1 MRTEGKSKRKLA
13 WRSTCLVCKATLDCF
28 YTIGV
33 ALLAFIVCL
42 IAYSITIDEA
52 PMPNFLVRLL
62 EKELKAQGA
71 TMSMSGIRI
80 QPNGRVTIDHP
91 KIYSTDLQSEIARA
105 DRISLKVDRALL
117 LFGKARM
124 TELNVINGA
133 LITPALLSK
142 SGVPEAQVDQIDLR
156 VGNQRDGWVVKQSK
170 LRFGSARVSINGIVD
185 PAILTIRKTPET
197 PKPLSEQLV
206 TFYKKAS
213 EIKAALAQ
221 VNGLEARIRVEAPR
235 KGPQSAS
242 AVITALDGKWPG
254 KASAEEV
261 LVDVHAS
268 LGGSASVSTRIGAI
282 SAPKNT
288 VVNNIEMEAH
298 WPQFPTAENWQPSH
312 AQVSIGSG
320 GQERDFAS
328 SLSFALHP
336 VDAESWQADGYFQ
349 IVDSSWKLS
358 TVANP
363 TSKTATVELTGS
375 PTQGL
380 VELAIGLAKQMTPNI
395 GKLPIEG
402 LAQVIDPP
410 DLQVSAQFDGKL
422 KPTSVDATL
431 EVGRLISLEAPFD
444 RAIAQATLRGN
455 QLEVPNLWLRSGKQ
469 KGRLSVSLDLETKR
483 RRLLID
489 GLFNPNTVNGWIPD
503 PWWTELW
510 SNFQFPEEGFYCLMD
525 SSQIIK
531 RPETLWLTGYGI
543 CKDLEIR
550 GHPMEEIETHMFIL
564 QRYIDL
570 YNLTLTRKEGS
581 IVGDGQFSIAEDP
594 RDGIYKMTALWLDAE
609 STIDLSIGPDLIYEV
624 RDSVEEILEPY
635 GYTVPPKVVARSAS
649 TMHKDR
655 FTYDVDLQID
665 TDNAFN
671 YYDYPLDSL
680 NAIVRVGN
688 GRADIPSAK
697 ARLAG
702 GTVNANATVRNENI
716 DLSVT
721 LSDARFGDT
730 LKASAAYFRAND
742 PDSSAHGITADELS
756 AYGGTTNLHFEGK
769 GKVGDSLSYEGQGT
783 YQISGAKL
791 TDLPLLGGI
800 SRALDSA
807 GLPIATL
814 KFSGAEGVF
823 NVQKRYVEFPELR
836 LVGPIA
842 QIKSSG
848 KYDLKDDELDFRARL
863 QPLRSVVDSV
873 PFLNIGGRVLDLFTG
888 IFEVR
893 LTGPISD
900 PKKSVFRETPKREEA
915 VPAEIE
921 NASE

>member
-13 WRSTCLVCKATLDCF
+13 WRSTCLVCKATLDSF

-33 ALLAFIVCL
+33 GLLAFVVCL

-52 PMPNFLVRLL
+52 PMPDFLVRLL

-117 LFGKARM
+117 LFGKARL

-142 SGVPEAQVDQIDLR
+142 SGVPEALVDQIDLR
-156 VGNQRDGWVVKQSK
+156 VQNQLEGWVIKQSK
-170 LRFGSARVSINGIVD
+170 LRLGNARASINGIVD
-185 PAILTIRKTPET
+185 PEILRIRKTPEA
-197 PKPLSEQLV
+197 PKTLSEQLV
-206 TFYKKAS
+206 TFHKKAS
-213 EIKAALAQ
+213 EIKGALANA
-221 VNGLEARIRVEAPR
+221 NGLEARIRVDASR
-235 KGPQSAS
+235 KGSQSAS
-242 AVITALDGKWPG
+242 AVITALGGKWQD

-261 LVDVHAS
+261 LVDVRAS
-268 LGGSASVSTRIGAI
+268 LKGSLSLSTHISSI
-282 SAPKNT
+282 SATQNTFAKNIGI
-288 VVNNIEMEAH
+288 VAD
-298 WPQFPTAENWQPSH
+298 WPQFPTAAAWQPRH
-312 AQVSIGSG
+312 ARVTIGSG
-320 GQERDFAS
+320 GRETDFAS

-336 VDAESWQADGYFQ
+336 LNAETWQADGYFQ
-349 IVDSSWKLS
+349 IADSSWKIS
-358 TVANP
+358 SVANP
-363 TSKTATVELTGS
+363 KSKTASVDLTGS

-380 VELAIGLAKQMTPNI
+380 VELATQLAKQMAPNI

-402 LAQVIDPP
+402 LAQIIDPP

-431 EVGRLISLEAPFD
+431 EVGRLTSLDAPFD
-444 RAIAQATLRGN
+444 RVIAQATLRGN

-469 KGRLSVSLDLETKR
+469 KGRLTVSLDLETKR

-510 SNFQFPEEGFYCLMD
+510 SNFRFPEEGFYCLMD

-543 CKDLEIR
+543 CQDLDIR

-570 YNLTLTRKEGS
+570 YDLTLTRKEGS
-581 IVGDGQFSIAEDP
+581 IVGDGQFTIAEDP

-649 TMHKDR
+649 TLHKDR

-665 TDNAFN
+665 TDNAFS

-680 NAIVRVGN
+680 NATVSVGN
-688 GRADIPSAK
+688 GRADIPSVK

-702 GTVNANATVRNENI
+702 GIVDANATVRNENI

-756 AYGGTTNLHFEGK
+756 AYGGTTNLHFAGK
-769 GKVGDSLSYEGQGT
+769 GIVGDSLSYEGQGT

-800 SRALDSA
+800 SRTLESA

-842 QIKSSG
+842 QIRSSG
-848 KYDLKDDELDFRARL
+848 KYDLKEDELDFKAQL
-863 QPLRSVVDSV
+863 QPFRSVPLVQV
-873 PFLNIGGRVLDLFTG
+873 PLRVLDIFTG

-921 NASE
+921 NASD